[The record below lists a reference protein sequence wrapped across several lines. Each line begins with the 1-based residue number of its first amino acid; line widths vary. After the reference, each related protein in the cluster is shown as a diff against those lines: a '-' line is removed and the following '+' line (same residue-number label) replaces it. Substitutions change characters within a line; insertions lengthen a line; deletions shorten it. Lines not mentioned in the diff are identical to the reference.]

1 MIDKTC
7 RTCIDNEDGFCDRKG
22 ILVDDEDSCEKHRE
36 DWRDRLRIIFSEVT
50 ERGDNVGY
58 FIIGALCFISGL
70 TMGVFL
76 TALIVA
82 GADDNIGEV
91 NELGDDEN
99 EL

>member
-1 MIDKTC
+1 MM
-7 RTCIDNEDGFCDRKG
+7 R
-22 ILVDDEDSCEKHRE
+22 ILVKNIEKTGVT
-36 DWRDRLRIIFSEVT
+36 DYWIIFSEVT
-50 ERGDNVGY
+50 ERGDNVRY

-70 TMGVFL
+70 AMGVFL